1 MQKFSFIVK
10 DPDGVHARPAGI
22 IIKAITPF
30 KSNVSLETNG
40 KKVLLKGGIFALMGL
55 GIRQGQALEVTVE
68 GEDELEAVDAVRK
81 AFEDN
86 L

>member
-68 GEDELEAVDAVRK
+68 GEDELEAVDAVRR

>member
-22 IIKAITPF
+22 IIKAVTPF